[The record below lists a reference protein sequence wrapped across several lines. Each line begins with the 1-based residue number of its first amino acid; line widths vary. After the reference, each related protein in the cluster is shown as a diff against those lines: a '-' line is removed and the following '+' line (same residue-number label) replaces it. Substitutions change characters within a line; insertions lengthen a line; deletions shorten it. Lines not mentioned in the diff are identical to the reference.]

1 VCPGRCT
8 TRSPPQNGSSWPSAN
23 GTSIAVREKDR
34 LEAVRLQTQL
44 AHQPPDP
51 PGLAEQPCIDQHRLV
66 AVDQHMAADQEA
78 LDRVMAIRHEWNV
91 GKQIAAPAQSLVEMN
106 QLLRAARAPKPR
118 GMDAGKT
125 EVRIVADDRENA
137 GGVIAALRELP
148 GVDVEVRRLPC
159 GDFLV
164 GDQFT
169 VERKTLRDFASS
181 IIDGR
186 VFRQASAI
194 GRNPRRGVL
203 VLEGSSADLHSV
215 GVQREALQGAL
226 ICVSVFLGMSVL
238 RAHDPAETARL
249 IVYLGRQAK
258 AYAHGSH
265 PRPGYRPKG
274 RRARQLFLLQG
285 LPRVGPERAARLL
298 DHFGSVQAVATAS
311 AVDLATIDGIGE
323 SIAARIR
330 WALGA
335 ADTADNPEKSEWS
348 S

>member
-1 VCPGRCT
+1 
-8 TRSPPQNGSSWPSAN
+8 
-23 GTSIAVREKDR
+23 
-34 LEAVRLQTQL
+34 
-44 AHQPPDP
+44 
-51 PGLAEQPCIDQHRLV
+51 
-66 AVDQHMAADQEA
+66 
-78 LDRVMAIRHEWNV
+78 
-91 GKQIAAPAQSLVEMN
+91 
-106 QLLRAARAPKPR
+106 
-118 GMDAGKT
+118 MDAGKT

-311 AVDLATIDGIGE
+311 AADLATVDGIGE

-335 ADTADNPEKSEWS
+335 ADAADNPEKSEWS

>member
-1 VCPGRCT
+1 MDT
-8 TRSPPQNGSSWPSAN
+8 
-23 GTSIAVREKDR
+23 
-34 LEAVRLQTQL
+34 
-44 AHQPPDP
+44 
-51 PGLAEQPCIDQHRLV
+51 
-66 AVDQHMAADQEA
+66 
-78 LDRVMAIRHEWNV
+78 
-91 GKQIAAPAQSLVEMN
+91 
-106 QLLRAARAPKPR
+106 PKPSGR
-118 GMDAGKT
+118 DAGKT

-164 GDQFT
+164 GEQFT

-203 VLEGSSADLHSV
+203 VLEGSSADLPAV

-226 ICVSVFLGMSVL
+226 ICVSVFLGMAVL

-265 PRPGYRPKG
+265 PRPGHRPKG

-298 DHFGSVQAVATAS
+298 DRFGSVQAVATAS
-311 AVDLATIDGIGE
+311 AADLATVDGIGE

-335 ADTADNPEKSEWS
+335 ADAGDNPEKSEWS

>member
-1 VCPGRCT
+1 
-8 TRSPPQNGSSWPSAN
+8 
-23 GTSIAVREKDR
+23 
-34 LEAVRLQTQL
+34 
-44 AHQPPDP
+44 
-51 PGLAEQPCIDQHRLV
+51 
-66 AVDQHMAADQEA
+66 MAADQEA
-78 LDRVMAIRHEWNV
+78 LDRVVALRHERNV
-91 GKQIAAPAQSLVEMN
+91 GKQIAAPAQSLVETN

-148 GVDVEVRRLPC
+148 GSMSRC
-159 GDFLV
+159 GDCPAVTSSLGTSSPWNERRCAISRARSSTAGCSGRRRPLV
-164 GDQFT
+164 VTRAAGCWSWREAAPICT
-169 VERKTLRDFASS
+169 P
-181 IIDGR
+181 
-186 VFRQASAI
+186 SAC
-194 GRNPRRGVL
+194 N
-203 VLEGSSADLHSV
+203 A
-215 GVQREALQGAL
+215 EALQGAL

-298 DHFGSVQAVATAS
+298 DHFGSVQAWQRLRRSIWPQSMVSGSPLRLAS
-311 AVDLATIDGIGE
+311 AG
-323 SIAARIR
+323 R
-330 WALGA
+330 WARRTPRTIQKSQNGA
-335 ADTADNPEKSEWS
+335 LDQSPDRKAHRLTST
-348 S
+348 

>member
-1 VCPGRCT
+1 MDT
-8 TRSPPQNGSSWPSAN
+8 
-23 GTSIAVREKDR
+23 
-34 LEAVRLQTQL
+34 
-44 AHQPPDP
+44 
-51 PGLAEQPCIDQHRLV
+51 
-66 AVDQHMAADQEA
+66 
-78 LDRVMAIRHEWNV
+78 
-91 GKQIAAPAQSLVEMN
+91 
-106 QLLRAARAPKPR
+106 PKPS

-125 EVRIVADDRENA
+125 ELRIVADDRENA

-164 GDQFT
+164 GEQFT

-203 VLEGSSADLHSV
+203 VLEGSSADLPAV

-226 ICVSVFLGMSVL
+226 ICVSVFLGMAVL

-265 PRPGYRPKG
+265 PRPGHRPKG

-298 DHFGSVQAVATAS
+298 DRFGSVQAVATAS
-311 AVDLATIDGIGE
+311 AADLATVDGIGE

-335 ADTADNPEKSEWS
+335 ADTTDKPEKSEWS

>member
-1 VCPGRCT
+1 MDT
-8 TRSPPQNGSSWPSAN
+8 
-23 GTSIAVREKDR
+23 
-34 LEAVRLQTQL
+34 
-44 AHQPPDP
+44 
-51 PGLAEQPCIDQHRLV
+51 
-66 AVDQHMAADQEA
+66 
-78 LDRVMAIRHEWNV
+78 
-91 GKQIAAPAQSLVEMN
+91 
-106 QLLRAARAPKPR
+106 PKPR
-118 GMDAGKT
+118 GMDARET
-125 EVRIVADDRENA
+125 VVRIVADDRENA

-148 GVDVEVRRLPC
+148 RVDVEVRRLPC

-194 GRNPRRGVL
+194 GRNRRRGVL
-203 VLEGSSADLHSV
+203 VLEGSSADLHAV

-249 IVYLGRQAK
+249 IVYLGQQAK

-298 DHFGSVQAVATAS
+298 DRFSSVQAVATAS
-311 AVDLATIDGIGE
+311 AADLATVDGIGE

-330 WALGA
+330 WALDA
-335 ADTADNPEKSEWS
+335 ADAADNPEKSEWS